1 MKTVNLEEAKIDL
14 AEAIELARNE
24 PLLLVTPGGDEFL
37 LAEADD
43 FEKEAEALRESVDF
57 QRFLDERSHSPHR
70 IALEELEAETE
81 EELARQREK
90 TAR

>member
-14 AEAIELARNE
+14 TQAIELARHA
-24 PLLLVTPGGDEFL
+24 PLLLVTPGGQEFL

-43 FEKEAEALRESVDF
+43 FEKEAEALSRSVNF
-57 QRFLDERSHSPHR
+57 QRFLDERSRSPRR
-70 IALEELEAETE
+70 IALEEIEAETD

-90 TAR
+90 TAS